1 MNDDNSN
8 RSAAVGRE
16 LDKVSTKKMSSHE
29 NEDDAP
35 SSEEVQP
42 SSMLIDILHHK
53 LRDPSIVRKFED
65 SRQDSSTYGL
75 ICPRWVL
82 QQAESES
89 DVANDKKS
97 KLDGTNDIK
106 QPNSNRETV
115 YNSYPKRN
123 YIDLRMEQNRMFA
136 NDQYDQ
142 CKALLA
148 KLSQPS
154 TTSQSTPSTNNDI
167 NNNNKQWKKQAD
179 MIQSLLNEGLAS
191 CPNHVGLLESEKEY
205 KEWIQKRINILST
218 PSLPTKQSTAAV
230 DKTTPSNST
239 LLPNSA
245 YSSSMRKGAENRAQ
259 AALRDAQLERS
270 FMLDGN
276 AKDDEK
282 DDNNNMYPLLSAND
296 DQQHQDIN
304 SSYNKE
310 ESSSSGS
317 DTDEDSRRRK
327 KSKRRYKKHKRS
339 KSRQGHHD
347 DRRRRKRDRRSRS
360 RSTSRKHSRSI
371 SASSTQTSDS
381 YRRRKHRRKEKKR
394 RNKKNRR
401 RKYRDSRSTRYR
413 SEEDDDDDDVDT
425 GEVSKDEKQAEGS
438 I

>member
-1 MNDDNSN
+1 
-8 RSAAVGRE
+8 
-16 LDKVSTKKMSSHE
+16 
-29 NEDDAP
+29 
-35 SSEEVQP
+35 
-42 SSMLIDILHHK
+42 
-53 LRDPSIVRKFED
+53 VRKFED

-82 QQAESES
+82 HHAKG
-89 DVANDKKS
+89 DVANEES
-97 KLDGTNDIK
+97 KLDG
-106 QPNSNRETV
+106 NSNRETI
-115 YNSYPKRN
+115 YNAYPKRN

-179 MIQSLLNEGLAS
+179 TIQSLLNEGLAS
-191 CPNHVGLLESEKEY
+191 CPNHIGLLQAEKEY
-205 KEWIQKRINILST
+205 KEWIQKRIHILST
-218 PSLPTKQSTAAV
+218 PSLPTKQTTV

-282 DDNNNMYPLLSAND
+282 DNNNNNMYPLLSAND
-296 DQQHQDIN
+296 EDQQGDVKG
-304 SSYNKE
+304 SYKE
-310 ESSSSGS
+310 EESLSSGS

-327 KSKRRYKKHKRS
+327 KSKRNYKKHKRS
-339 KSRQGHHD
+339 KSRHD
-347 DRRRRKRDRRSRS
+347 HGDRRRRKRDRRSRS
-360 RSTSRKHSRSI
+360 RSMSRSHSRSI
-371 SASSTQTSDS
+371 SSSSQSSDS

-394 RNKKNRR
+394 RKKKKRR
-401 RKYRDSRSTRYR
+401 RHR
-413 SEEDDDDDDVDT
+413 E
-425 GEVSKDEKQAEGS
+425 S
-438 I
+438 ISFYTI

>member
-270 FMLDGN
+270 FIDGN

-282 DDNNNMYPLLSAND
+282 DNNNNNMYPLLSAND
-296 DQQHQDIN
+296 EDQQGDVKG
-304 SSYNKE
+304 SYKE
-310 ESSSSGS
+310 EESLSSGS

-327 KSKRRYKKHKRS
+327 KSKRKYKKHKRG
-339 KSRQGHHD
+339 KSRHGHHD
-347 DRRRRKRDRRSRS
+347 NRRRRKRDRRSRS
-360 RSTSRKHSRSI
+360 RSMSISYSRS
-371 SASSTQTSDS
+371 SSSSQPSDS

-394 RNKKNRR
+394 RKKKKKRR
-401 RKYRDSRSTRYR
+401 HRESRSTRY
-413 SEEDDDDDDVDT
+413 SSEDDD
-425 GEVSKDEKQAEGS
+425 EWR
-438 I
+438 